1 MSRVRQIHIK
11 TFSCYFFN
19 SMINI
24 KNLDLNSIVIDDKSY
39 KIILIYFICY
49 MTTNIV
55 NSILYFVTK
64 DKNES
69 NDRKNTMKNYEKK
82 INELKVFLYQQTIN

>member
-11 TFSCYFFN
+11 IQACYFFN

-39 KIILIYFICY
+39 NIIFIYFICY